1 MKLKLIK
8 KVEEARGTKSFY
20 WETDKPISFLPGQ
33 YFYFTLPKLNYPDP
47 RGATRHFTISSSP
60 TEKGTIMCTV
70 RIRQESGYKRTLD
83 ELPIGS
89 TIDGEG
95 PNGTFILDEK
105 MKTGNHVFIAG
116 GIGITPLRSFIRY
129 GVDKKLQIPMHLIY
143 SNSDSD
149 FTFKKELDMWQKEHD
164 FVKVAYFDSS
174 ASGHLDNVQ
183 IQKIL
188 DIWHLSFDTPANWW
202 LVGPPPFIDAME
214 DALFKLKIHPDK
226 IFTEKFTGY

>member
-8 KVEEARGTKSFY
+8 KVEEAKGTKSFY
-20 WETDKPISFLPGQ
+20 WEPEKPINFLPGQ

-60 TEKGTIMCTV
+60 TEGQIIMCTV
-70 RIRQESGYKRTLD
+70 RMRKESGYKMTLD

-89 TIDGEG
+89 IIDGEG
-95 PNGTFILDEK
+95 PNGTLILDEK
-105 MKTGNHVFIAG
+105 IKVGNHVFIAG
-116 GIGITPLRSFIRY
+116 GIGITPFRSFIKY
-129 GVDKKLQIPMHLIY
+129 NVDKKLDIPMHLIY

-149 FTFKKELDMWQKEHD
+149 FTFKKELDKWLQEND
-164 FVKVAYFDSS
+164 YIKVSYFDSS
-174 ASGHLDNVQ
+174 VSGHLDEVALSKLIQDSRFQ
-183 IQKIL
+183 IQ
-188 DIWHLSFDTPANWW
+188 DSSYW

-214 DALFKLKIHPDK
+214 EALSKLKIHPDK